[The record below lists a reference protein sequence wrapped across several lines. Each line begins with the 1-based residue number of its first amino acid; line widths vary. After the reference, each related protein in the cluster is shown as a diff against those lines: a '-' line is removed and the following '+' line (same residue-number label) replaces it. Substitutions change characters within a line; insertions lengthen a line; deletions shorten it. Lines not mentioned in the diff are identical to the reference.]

1 MLLKNLSINSGLANG
16 TRLVYEGKRGK
27 ALLFKEFHNPNRTHF
42 IGRSTMIIPLKTDG
56 EAAAKGT
63 YLRRLQF
70 PVRLAFAT
78 TIHKAQSQTVDRLG
92 LYLAEKTRMFS
103 EGMTYTALSRL
114 RSIQGLRVFSESA
127 AAVDNMVEGKGEE
140 IHSHVFFCS
149 KSNCA
154 ISALLLPVPQSIC
167 RANGCRLMM
176 KVQKN
181 KIAFI
186 FLSIQM

>member
-127 AAVDNMVEGKGEE
+127 AAADNMVEGKGEE
-140 IHSHVFFCS
+140 IHSHVFLQQVELRNICS
-149 KSNCA
+149 PFARATIN
-154 ISALLLPVPQSIC
+154 LQGQWVP
-167 RANGCRLMM
+167 APDEGA
-176 KVQKN
+176 KN
-181 KIAFI
+181 KIVFI